1 MKKLGILAL
10 LVAALGSAVVGCE
23 PAKKK
28 TEAPKAAETA
38 APAETPA
45 AEAPKTEA
53 PAEAPK

>member
-10 LVAALGSAVVGCE
+10 LMGALGTAVVGCE

-28 TEAPKAAETA
+28 AEPPKGEPAAA

-45 AEAPKTEA
+45 AEAPK
-53 PAEAPK
+53 